1 MKLYYSPGACSL
13 AVRIIIHELGLN
25 AEYEA
30 VDFRTKKTASGVNY
44 FTINPKGNVPTIITD
59 DNQTLTEN
67 VAIQIYLAEKN
78 NAPQLFPPP
87 SDFKRYR
94 VLEWLAFIT
103 SDLHKRFG
111 MLFNPKIPN
120 EVKDNVLKSLI
131 KEGLTFVNNA
141 IKQNKYLIG
150 EQFTLPDAYL
160 FVILTWMPN
169 FKLDINEYPNL
180 ARYFAELKK
189 RNTIVQSLKEEN
201 LHVET

>member
-1 MKLYYSPGACSL
+1 MKLYYSKGACSL

-25 AEYEA
+25 AEYES
-30 VDFRTKKTASGVNY
+30 VDLHTKKTEKGIDF

-78 NAPQLFPPP
+78 NAPQLLPPV

-94 VLEWLAFIT
+94 VLEWLNFIT

-120 EVKDNVLKSLI
+120 QVKENVFKPLI
-131 KEGLTFVNNA
+131 KESLNFTNNA
-141 IKQNKYLIG
+141 IKENKYLLG

-160 FVILTWMPN
+160 FVILSWMSH
-169 FKLDINEYPNL
+169 FQMDINEYPNL
-180 ARYFAELKK
+180 ARYFNELKK
-189 RNTIVQSLKEEN
+189 RKSIIQALKEEN
-201 LHVET
+201 L